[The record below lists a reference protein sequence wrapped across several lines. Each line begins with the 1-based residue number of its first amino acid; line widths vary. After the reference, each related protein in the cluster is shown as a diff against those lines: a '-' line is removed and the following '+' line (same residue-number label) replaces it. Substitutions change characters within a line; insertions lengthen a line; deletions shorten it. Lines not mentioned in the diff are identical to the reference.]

1 MKVTMG
7 DRLAP
12 LTPPKTPQ
20 PDEQQKPGGRPN
32 RIGLKQRCAEARATI
47 EAFQALKWI
56 NISEQTFEL
65 VKAALQHVKTNQQEL
80 EQLIKE
86 EETRQI
92 DQHRVKSTQ
101 AEGGLSYASV
111 AAANQAQRYA
121 PLVGPGGKKTLITAP
136 EAPQQKKLD
145 TRKMRQITIRVNSEE
160 EFQAASS
167 LSQVDLMKFINKNYK
182 TTEEIVAAHIRAPK
196 DIILAASSM
205 EAREKLE
212 VLAHWASA
220 AFPSAK
226 VLRQTFQVAVQ
237 GAPIGLVNEEDQE
250 EGLKKIAD
258 DNVRRNLNVKIL
270 SFAWPK
276 HASRPK
282 RDGSRKEASTLVLD
296 VATPEEVNRLPP
308 LAKTPRSAENVGRN
322 TIRGTITPR
331 GLLENGVR
339 TAMGHT
345 SPSTGTAQ
353 SGRIRNA
360 DAEEQQEEEGE
371 RGSRIEKGT
380 RSTIPATGPRIFGN
394 TAKYSA
400 AGKREEGTG
409 GPNQSNA
416 DPSILNDPAANK
428 DPESDNTPYPR
439 GDENRASATHAWQT
453 AKKPVGRPPKAAER
467 GLQSITGCFTRQST
481 PITSQGAG
489 TVDEATMIADAKAL
503 AAQLIEEESDGIQPD
518 DVEMWNVPAGAEEL
532 D

>member
-7 DRLAP
+7 D
-12 LTPPKTPQ
+12 K
-20 PDEQQKPGGRPN
+20 
-32 RIGLKQRCAEARATI
+32 
-47 EAFQALKWI
+47 
-56 NISEQTFEL
+56 
-65 VKAALQHVKTNQQEL
+65 
-80 EQLIKE
+80 

-182 TTEEIVAAHIRAPK
+182 TTEEIVAAHVRAPK

-220 AFPSAK
+220 VFPSAK

-237 GAPIGLVNEEDQE
+237 GAPIGLMNEEDQE

-270 SFAWPK
+270 SFA
-276 HASRPK
+276 
-282 RDGSRKEASTLVLD
+282 
-296 VATPEEVNRLPP
+296 
-308 LAKTPRSAENVGRN
+308 
-322 TIRGTITPR
+322 
-331 GLLENGVR
+331 
-339 TAMGHT
+339 
-345 SPSTGTAQ
+345 
-353 SGRIRNA
+353 RIRNA